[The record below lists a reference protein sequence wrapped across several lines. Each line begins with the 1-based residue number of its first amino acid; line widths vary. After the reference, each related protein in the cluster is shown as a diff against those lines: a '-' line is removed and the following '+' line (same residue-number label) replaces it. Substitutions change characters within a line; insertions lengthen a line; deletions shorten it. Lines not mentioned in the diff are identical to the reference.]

1 MVIKGLQKL
10 TLLDYPQKC
19 AAVVFTAGCNLRC
32 PFCHNSSLIPFD
44 GVGEITEEE
53 FFTFLKTRKNLLDG
67 VVISG
72 GEPLLQKDVESFI
85 YNIKEMGFLVKLDT
99 NGTNPKLLKSLVEKG
114 LLDYVAMDIKN
125 SPARYAQTVGL
136 KTLDFAPIK
145 ESIDFLLTEPCDYE
159 FRTTVVDQLFDE
171 QSFIDIAALIKGAKR
186 YYLQPFVDSDAVLFK
201 GLSAP
206 CDDKMNSYAQLLS
219 KMLDFVQ
226 IRGK

>member
-99 NGTNPKLLKSLVEKG
+99 NGTNPKLLKSL
-114 LLDYVAMDIKN
+114 
-125 SPARYAQTVGL
+125 
-136 KTLDFAPIK
+136 
-145 ESIDFLLTEPCDYE
+145 
-159 FRTTVVDQLFDE
+159 
-171 QSFIDIAALIKGAKR
+171 
-186 YYLQPFVDSDAVLFK
+186 
-201 GLSAP
+201 
-206 CDDKMNSYAQLLS
+206 
-219 KMLDFVQ
+219 
-226 IRGK
+226 